1 MATCGQVTV
10 AAGHT
15 DLCRLSCTG
24 PDSHL
29 RFRENLRQALDIL
42 SFLPNVI
49 IALVLPLDPS
59 LVQAALHRPVSC
71 QLLARH
77 RCPCVAT
84 GQAKPRQA
92 FLADLQLYR
101 GVVRDL
107 ATQYQVINNLTL
119 VPTSRYSTC

>member
-1 MATCGQVTV
+1 MPGCGQVTV

-59 LVQAALHRPVSC
+59 LVQEAEVYW
-71 QLLARH
+71 
-77 RCPCVAT
+77 T
-84 GQAKPRQA
+84 KDG
-92 FLADLQLYR
+92 R
-101 GVVRDL
+101 GTLRERTSL
-107 ATQYQVINNLTL
+107 GKLSFNNL
-119 VPTSRYSTC
+119 SRRGRGGEFSFFFLDGNFSWEVN